1 MGILVETNNSLR
13 MQLYLDKR
21 FEEKT
26 NILVPKDD
34 KLIFHTSDFMN
45 SEYSNS
51 NGVNN
56 LMEVGAELSRSF
68 DNPKPVALVKKLIEM
83 HPNNKHAI
91 VLDFFAGSGTT
102 GQAVLEMNK
111 SDGGDRQFILCT
123 SNEITSK
130 TPNGVVV
137 DVTSKRLKRIM
148 TGSCYDGNKDFKWN
162 DQNMPFGNSLDVF
175 NFKEDS
181 IFDQKLFED
190 IDETLYGCVK
200 FDNIKDKVEW
210 VCSNFEKVARR
221 LNDVT
226 GN

>member
-1 MGILVETNNSLR
+1 MKCLFDDVFGESAFVTCIPRLTKAQRSGQEDYMDVSHDYILCYSYSDDFLNVTERVYDESKVKTDKNGKYLEGDTKAILAALSQGYSVGGDYDFEYNGKVYKPVTKDGVRNRWLWTKERMQAAADLGILVETNNSLR

-91 VLDFFAGSGTT
+91 V
-102 GQAVLEMNK
+102 
-111 SDGGDRQFILCT
+111 
-123 SNEITSK
+123 
-130 TPNGVVV
+130 
-137 DVTSKRLKRIM
+137 
-148 TGSCYDGNKDFKWN
+148 
-162 DQNMPFGNSLDVF
+162 
-175 NFKEDS
+175 
-181 IFDQKLFED
+181 
-190 IDETLYGCVK
+190 
-200 FDNIKDKVEW
+200 
-210 VCSNFEKVARR
+210 
-221 LNDVT
+221 
-226 GN
+226 